1 VLAWGCTVRAGARGR
16 GGEGDRVDV
25 TSGTEY
31 EEGGAGTVEE
41 AETVAEGTDYPV
53 RDGLA
58 WFEPRVVVVVMV
70 MMVVVVVIMV
80 RMRNGIGGMG
90 FHCSE

>member
-1 VLAWGCTVRAGARGR
+1 VLAWGCTIRAGAGGR
-16 GGEGDRVDV
+16 GGEGDRVHV

-41 AETVAEGTDYPV
+41 AETVAEGTDYSV
-53 RDGLA
+53 GDGLA
-58 WFEPRVVVVVMV
+58 GFEPRVVVVVMG

-80 RMRNGIGGMG
+80 RMRVVGIGGMG
-90 FHCSE
+90 FHS